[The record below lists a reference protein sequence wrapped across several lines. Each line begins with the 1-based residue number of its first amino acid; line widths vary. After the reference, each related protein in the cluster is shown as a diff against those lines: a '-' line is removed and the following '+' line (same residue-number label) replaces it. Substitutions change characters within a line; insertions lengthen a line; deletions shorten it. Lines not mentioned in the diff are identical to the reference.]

1 MGTPLG
7 TISDNRGANA
17 VSMETAEAMTGE
29 RRGWSK
35 EFMGRIAAVAPVMG
49 DSSLISFAAPDGL
62 VASAR
67 AGQFVE
73 ILCRSEEAYDPLLRR
88 PYSIYA
94 ADPATSELTI
104 LVRPYGRGSRWLCN
118 QPPGPL
124 LNVLGPL
131 GNTFEIATKSRNLL
145 MVAGGVGT
153 APLVMLAK
161 AAVSNGLSVT
171 FLMGAMTADGLL
183 TSRLLPG
190 QVEYVVA
197 TDDGSQGHRGFVTD
211 LVPEY
216 LRWSDQVFSCG
227 PEAMFRSL
235 RSVVLANRFGKH
247 PPVQMSVE
255 RAMACGVG
263 ACLGCVVET
272 RSGMK
277 ASCVDGPVF
286 DMDQVVWS

>member
-1 MGTPLG
+1 
-7 TISDNRGANA
+7 
-17 VSMETAEAMTGE
+17 
-29 RRGWSK
+29 
-35 EFMGRIAAVAPVMG
+35 MGRITTVAPVMG
-49 DSSLISFAAPDGL
+49 DSTLISFVAPEGL

-73 ILCRSEEAYDPLLRR
+73 ILCRSDESFDPLLRR

-94 ADPATSELTI
+94 ADAAKGELTI
-104 LVRPYGRGSRWLCN
+104 LVRPYGRGSRWLCG
-118 QPPGPL
+118 QPPGASL
-124 LNVLGPL
+124 DVLGPL
-131 GNTFEIATKSRNLL
+131 GNTFDIAAKSRNLL
-145 MVAGGVGT
+145 MVAGGVGA
-153 APLVMLAK
+153 APLAMLTN
-161 AAVSNGLSVT
+161 AAIRGGLSVT
-171 FLMGAMTADGLL
+171 YLMGAMTADGLL
-183 TSRLLPG
+183 PSQLLPG

-211 LVPEY
+211 LVPDY
-216 LRWSDQVFSCG
+216 LLWADQVFACG

-247 PPVQMSVE
+247 PPVQVSVE

-263 ACLGCVVET
+263 ACLGCVVQT

-286 DMDQVVWS
+286 DMDQVVW

>member
-1 MGTPLG
+1 MMNITGGGNT
-7 TISDNRGANA
+7 
-17 VSMETAEAMTGE
+17 VSSETAQATNRE
-29 RRGWSK
+29 RRSWSK
-35 EFMGRIAAVAPVMG
+35 EFVGRITTVAPVMG
-49 DSSLISFAAPDGL
+49 DSTLISFAAPEGL

-73 ILCRSEEAYDPLLRR
+73 ILCRSDESFDPLLRR
-88 PYSIYA
+88 PYSIYS
-94 ADPATSELTI
+94 ADPGKGELSI
-104 LVRPYGRGSRWLCN
+104 LVRPYGRGSRWLCQ
-118 QPPGPL
+118 QPVDAL
-124 LNVLGPL
+124 LDVLGPL
-131 GNTFEIATKSRNLL
+131 GNTFEITPKSRNLL
-145 MVAGGVGT
+145 MVAGGVGA
-153 APLVMLAK
+153 APLAMLAN
-161 AAVSNGLSVT
+161 AAVRDGLSVT
-171 FLMGAMTADGLL
+171 YLMGAMTADGLL

-211 LVPEY
+211 LVPDY
-216 LRWSDQVFSCG
+216 LRWADQVFACG

-247 PPVQMSVE
+247 PAVHVSVE

-277 ASCVDGPVF
+277 ASCVEGPVF
-286 DMDQVVWS
+286 DMDQLVWS

>member
-1 MGTPLG
+1 MTTTGG
-7 TISDNRGANA
+7 GNA
-17 VSMETAEAMTGE
+17 VSSGTAQATNRE
-29 RRGWSK
+29 RRSWSK
-35 EFMGRIAAVAPVMG
+35 EFTGRITTVAPVMG
-49 DSSLISFAAPDGL
+49 DSTLISFAAPEGL

-73 ILCRSEEAYDPLLRR
+73 ILCRSDESFDPLLRR

-94 ADPATSELTI
+94 ADAGKGELTI
-104 LVRPYGRGSRWLCN
+104 LVRPYGRGSRWLCS
-118 QPPGPL
+118 QPPGASL
-124 LNVLGPL
+124 DVLGPL
-131 GNTFEIATKSRNLL
+131 GNTFDIAPKSRNLL
-145 MVAGGVGT
+145 MVAGGVGA
-153 APLVMLAK
+153 APLAMLST
-161 AAVSNGLSVT
+161 AAVHNGLSVT
-171 FLMGAMTADGLL
+171 YLMGAMTADGLL
-183 TSRLLPG
+183 SSQQLPG

-211 LVPEY
+211 LVPDY
-216 LRWSDQVFSCG
+216 LRWADQVFSCG

-247 PPVQMSVE
+247 PPVQVSVE

-263 ACLGCVVET
+263 VCLGCVVET

-277 ASCVDGPVF
+277 ASCVEGPVF

>member
-1 MGTPLG
+1 MGDTVTSG
-7 TISDNRGANA
+7 SSSGAAQATND
-17 VSMETAEAMTGE
+17 E
-29 RRGWSK
+29 RRSWSR
-35 EFMGRIAAVAPVMG
+35 EFMGRVTAVTPVMG
-49 DSSLISFAAPDGL
+49 DSSLISFAAPAGL

-73 ILCRSEEAYDPLLRR
+73 ILCRSDESYDPLLRR

-94 ADPATSELTI
+94 ADTLAGELTI
-104 LVRPYGRGSRWLCN
+104 LVRPYGRGSRWLCS
-118 QPPGPL
+118 QPAGAL
-124 LNVLGPL
+124 LDVLGPL
-131 GNTFEIATKSRNLL
+131 GNTFETAPRSKNLL
-145 MVAGGVGT
+145 MVAGGVGA
-153 APLVMLAK
+153 APLVMLANE
-161 AAVSNGLSVT
+161 AVRTGLSVT
-171 FLMGAMTADGLL
+171 YLMGAMTADGLL
-183 TSRLLPG
+183 SARLLPG

-197 TDDGSQGHRGFVTD
+197 TDDGSQGYHGFVTD
-211 LVPEY
+211 LVPDY

-247 PPVQMSVE
+247 PPVQVSVE

-286 DMDQVVWS
+286 DMDQVVWT

>member
-1 MGTPLG
+1 MTTTGG
-7 TISDNRGANA
+7 GNA
-17 VSMETAEAMTGE
+17 VSSGTAQATNRE
-29 RRGWSK
+29 RRSWSK
-35 EFMGRIAAVAPVMG
+35 EFTGRITTVAPVMG
-49 DSSLISFAAPDGL
+49 DSTLISFAAPEGL

-73 ILCRSEEAYDPLLRR
+73 ILCRSDESFDPLLRR

-94 ADPATSELTI
+94 ADAGKGELTI
-104 LVRPYGRGSRWLCN
+104 LARPYGRGSRWLCS
-118 QPPGPL
+118 QPPGASL
-124 LNVLGPL
+124 DVLGPL
-131 GNTFEIATKSRNLL
+131 GNTFDIAPKSRNLL
-145 MVAGGVGT
+145 MVAGGVGA
-153 APLVMLAK
+153 APLAMLST
-161 AAVSNGLSVT
+161 AAVHNGLSVT
-171 FLMGAMTADGLL
+171 YLMGAMTADGLL
-183 TSRLLPG
+183 SSQQLPG

-211 LVPEY
+211 LVPDY
-216 LRWSDQVFSCG
+216 LRWADQVFSCG

-247 PPVQMSVE
+247 PPVQVSVE

-263 ACLGCVVET
+263 VCLGCVVET

-277 ASCVDGPVF
+277 ASCVEGPVF